1 MNLAH
6 IHLVTD
12 RIAFRKE
19 SGMTNLTEQ
28 ELMELDGQIFI
39 NKQLTEEE
47 YLYYYEERN
56 LRIGTH

>member
-12 RIAFRKE
+12 RIAFPKE

-47 YLYYYEERN
+47 YLYYYERN
-56 LRIGTH
+56 IRIGTH

>member
-1 MNLAH
+1 
-6 IHLVTD
+6 
-12 RIAFRKE
+12 
-19 SGMTNLTEQ
+19 
-28 ELMELDGQIFI
+28 MELDEQIFI